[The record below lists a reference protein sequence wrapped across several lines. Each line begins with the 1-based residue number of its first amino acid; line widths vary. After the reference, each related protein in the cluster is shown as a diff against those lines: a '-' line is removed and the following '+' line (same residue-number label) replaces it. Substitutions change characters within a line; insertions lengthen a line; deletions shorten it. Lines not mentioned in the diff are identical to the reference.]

1 MHTARSHGDS
11 TVTAEPGVGIR
22 RMQSYRRR
30 SVCTVARA
38 VSPAP
43 STSPRLGDEYGWAVV
58 WGPGRRW
65 GAAGSRDSEV
75 VPVWA
80 APWAVRHL
88 CWSAVVLKVLSNL
101 AAGLRGGTHRYGL
114 PGKGTGCGLCG
125 GGRRARARGV
135 CVWDRWLVRAFGTIV
150 PPVCPVCAHRAHSLW
165 PADSRAGERIIAC
178 RRQAE
183 EGEGERPQPWS

>member
-1 MHTARSHGDS
+1 
-11 TVTAEPGVGIR
+11 
-22 RMQSYRRR
+22 MQSCRRR

-58 WGPGRRW
+58 WGPGRW

-80 APWAVRHL
+80 QAAPPAPAACHWQWAVRHL

-114 PGKGTGCGLCG
+114 PGEGTGCGLCG
-125 GGRRARARGV
+125 GPGGRRARARGGS
-135 CVWDRWLVRAFGTIV
+135 VWDRWRVCQWVFGTTV
-150 PPVCPVCAHRAHSLW
+150 PPVCLVCAHRAHSLW
-165 PADSRAGERIIAC
+165 PAESRAGERIIAC